1 MAVKRK
7 KFPIKRVF
15 MVGIQMGK
23 GLKMDGFKE
32 SVVVSAGLTAPAWLP
47 ALNEWVGCLIGLAS
61 ERLLYM
67 LTAI

>member
-1 MAVKRK
+1 MGN
-7 KFPIKRVF
+7 IKEGVT
-15 MVGIQMGK
+15 I
-23 GLKMDGFKE
+23 
-32 SVVVSAGLTAPAWLP
+32 SAGVTAPAWLP

>member
-1 MAVKRK
+1 
-7 KFPIKRVF
+7 

-67 LTAI
+67 LTMI